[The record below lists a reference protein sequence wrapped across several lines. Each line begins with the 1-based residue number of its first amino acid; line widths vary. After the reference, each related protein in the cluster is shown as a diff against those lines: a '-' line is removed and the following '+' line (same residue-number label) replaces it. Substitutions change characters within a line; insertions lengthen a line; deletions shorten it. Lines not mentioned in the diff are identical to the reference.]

1 MATRSVP
8 HRRLLDL
15 VFTKNIDAKINDS
28 KTENRKP
35 FTYTNATAPKRLIQR
50 KPDGV
55 EKELKLTAP
64 QASE

>member
-1 MATRSVP
+1 
-8 HRRLLDL
+8 L

-28 KTENRKP
+28 KTGNRKP
-35 FTYTNATAPKRLIQR
+35 LDYTNATEPKRLIQR